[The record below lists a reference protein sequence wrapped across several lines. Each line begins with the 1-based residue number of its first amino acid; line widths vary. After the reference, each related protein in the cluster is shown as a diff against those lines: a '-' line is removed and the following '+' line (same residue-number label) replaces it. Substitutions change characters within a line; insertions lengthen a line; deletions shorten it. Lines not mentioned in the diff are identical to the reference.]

1 MKMSYLICALPLGL
15 SLTEILLHLLNF
27 AILFT
32 GVTFLVWKPVKKFM
46 ENRKAE
52 YQRAED
58 DSITAAKES
67 QELKSKYENI
77 LKDADSEKA
86 KMLLSAKEEA
96 KTLSESIL
104 LETKQE
110 AQEIIADSR
119 TTANSERVK
128 VKRELEKE
136 VASLSVSIAG
146 KILDREISD
155 KDNEKLIDECLEEW
169 TKL

>member
-1 MKMSYLICALPLGL
+1 MSYQICALPLGI

-86 KMLLSAKEEA
+86 KILLTAKDEA
-96 KTLSESIL
+96 KTLSENIL
-104 LETKQE
+104 LETKQQ
-110 AQEIIADSR
+110 AQDIIADSR
-119 TTANSERVK
+119 TTVKSEREKIKWEV
-128 VKRELEKE
+128 EKE
-136 VASLSVSIAG
+136 VASLSVSVAE
-146 KILDREISD
+146 KILAREISG
-155 KDNEKLIDECLEEW
+155 KDNEQLIDQCLEEW
-169 TKL
+169 KKL